1 MILRNHM
8 TREPKDILKQNS
20 YNQLTMKYISFAV
33 VALIVSIIL
42 PLSTCAL
49 EATAEAAVPDDLLP
63 GLEHLLALTG
73 PQGES
78 NFDPQQ
84 VEALMGFIT
93 APSDESKQ
101 YHTANQFDSPSAYI
115 EFTYAKSLAETLQFV
130 YNPDVPGYAM
140 NPTSIRC
147 SQWTEVEGTQHR
159 LPRLWEKLDDLNRPF
174 MVKGHEFVENTPDL
188 FAHTYYAYGLFRTL
202 ILFKHNGNNVLISLS
217 KQDDTSEVGKKGL
230 IVGPDDDW
238 NYLYSGKAGMGKSGL
253 GWMRS
258 YMYDSFSVII
268 YYEMPTEPAS
278 VKCGV
283 FKWVRAGWLDVN
295 VVKNKHIYKGLE
307 RFARS
312 FKQVIES
319 PDLPP
324 PEQFQQELKSITAL
338 STDELRSRTKSHLE
352 RKVSMVQQAGIHSSD
367 RKLKPFYS
375 DSCLNSMS
383 RPQMQSVL
391 ILAYLKDVLG
401 KP

>member
-1 MILRNHM
+1 MISLNH
-8 TREPKDILKQNS
+8 TARKQKHALKQIACH
-20 YNQLTMKYISFAV
+20 QLTMKVISCVV
-33 VALIVSIIL
+33 VALIVSIIS
-42 PLSTCAL
+42 PLSTSAM
-49 EATAEAAVPDDLLP
+49 EATAEAAVPDDLLT
-63 GLEHLLALTG
+63 GLAHLLALTG
-73 PQGES
+73 PQSES

-84 VEALMGFIT
+84 VEALMGFI
-93 APSDESKQ
+93 ASPNDGSKQ
-101 YHTANQFDSPSAYI
+101 YHTADRFDSPSAYI
-115 EFTYAKSLAETLQFV
+115 EFSFNKSLAETLRFI
-130 YNPDVPGYAM
+130 YNPDVPGYVL
-140 NPTSIRC
+140 NPTSIRW
-147 SQWTEVEGTQHR
+147 SHWTEVEGTQHR
-159 LPRLWEKLDDLNRPF
+159 LPRLWEKLDGLDHPF

-230 IVGPDDDW
+230 IVGPDEDW
-238 NYLYSGKAGMGKSGL
+238 NYLYSGKEGTGKSGL
-253 GWMRS
+253 GWMRT

-283 FKWVRAGWLDVN
+283 FKWIRAGWLDLN
-295 VVKNKHIYKGLE
+295 VVKNRHIYKGLE

-312 FKQVIES
+312 FKRVIES

-324 PEQFQQELKSITAL
+324 PERFQQDFASIQAL
-338 STDELRSRTKSHLE
+338 STAELRTRTKYHLE
-352 RKVSMVQQAGIHSSD
+352 RKVNLIRQASSYQAD
-367 RKLKPFYS
+367 KKLKPFYS
-375 DSCLNSMS
+375 ETCLDSMS

-391 ILAYLKDVLG
+391 VLAYLKEVLG